1 MWQGSLVRFLFIG
14 AGAVGSYV
22 GGSLA
27 VTGHEVVFTEQ
38 PAAAEAI
45 AASGLQ
51 VTRGGLTTHVRGFA
65 IFDSPQAALSSGG
78 FDAAVCALK
87 SFDTEAAVGGLLA
100 TGQPVPPVLSL
111 QNGVANEPLLRRLLG
126 ADRVIAGT
134 VTTAVGKPGLGQVVE
149 EKLRGIGIALDH
161 PLGEA
166 LVAALNNAGLNAVGY
181 PEPDAM
187 KWSKLFTNLQ
197 GNATSAILDEPV
209 GALFTDPRSYRI
221 EIAVL
226 RECLAVMA
234 ALGLRPVDLPGT
246 PVRALALSTRLP
258 QFVAK
263 PALARALGAGRGDKM
278 PSFHIDLHSGRG
290 RTEVRFLNG
299 AVAENGERLGV
310 PTPVNRVLTDTL
322 EALSRGD
329 QPLDAYRHN
338 PDALLALLP

>member
-1 MWQGSLVRFLFIG
+1 MRFLFIG
-14 AGAVGSYV
+14 AGAIGTYV

-27 VTGHEVVFTEQ
+27 VAGHDVVFTEQ

-45 AASGLQ
+45 AASGLK
-51 VTRGGLTTHVRGFA
+51 VTRGGRTAHIREFE
-65 IFDSPQAALSSGG
+65 IFGSPTDALASGD
-78 FDAAVCALK
+78 FDVAVCALK
-87 SFDTEAAVGGLLA
+87 SFDTETAINGLLA
-100 TGQPVPPVLSL
+100 TGKPVPPVLSL

-126 ADRVIAGT
+126 PDRVIAGT
-134 VTTAVGKPGLGQVVE
+134 VTTAVGKPGPGQVVE

-161 PLGEA
+161 SLGES
-166 LVAALNNAGLNAVGY
+166 LVDALNDAGLYAVGY

-209 GALFTDPRSYRI
+209 SVLFSDPRSYDI
-221 EIAVL
+221 ELAVL
-226 RECLAVMA
+226 RECLAVMK

-258 QFVAK
+258 RFVAK
-263 PALARALGAGRGDKM
+263 PILTRALGGGRGDKM
-278 PSFHIDLHSGRG
+278 PSFHIDLYSGRG
-290 RTEVRFLNG
+290 LTEVRFLNG

-322 EALSRGD
+322 EALSEGTR
-329 QPLDAYRHN
+329 PLDTYRHN
-338 PDALLALLP
+338 PDALLALL